1 MRIVLKIGGFAF
13 STEGRTEP
21 LISEYVGLLKQLAL
35 KHQFVIVTGGGAIAR
50 SYIRIARAMQ
60 VPESLCDQLGILV
73 SRLNARLVVDG
84 LSEQAFPEI
93 PTTVAELGRFFA
105 SGKVVAMGGL
115 QPGHSTNAVAAI
127 AAETIKANL
136 FLNATDV
143 DGVYTADPSKDPTA
157 KRLDEVTVNKLS
169 EILANSE
176 MSAGGYDLM
185 DPIALRII
193 QRSRIPTI
201 IVNGR
206 DITNVT
212 KAIRRE
218 KSGTRILF
226 D

>member
-1 MRIVLKIGGFAF
+1 M
-13 STEGRTEP
+13 
-21 LISEYVGLLKQLAL
+21 
-35 KHQFVIVTGGGAIAR
+35 
-50 SYIRIARAMQ
+50 
-60 VPESLCDQLGILV
+60 
-73 SRLNARLVVDG
+73 
-84 LSEQAFPEI
+84 SEQAFPEI

-157 KRLDEVTVNKLS
+157 KRLEEVNVNKLS
-169 EILANSE
+169 EILARSE
-176 MSAGGYDLM
+176 MSAGSYDLM

-201 IVNGR
+201 ILNGR
-206 DITNVT
+206 NITNVT

-218 KSGTRILF
+218 KTGTRILF

>member
-1 MRIVLKIGGFAF
+1 VGGFAF

-21 LISEYVGLLKQLAL
+21 LISQYVRLLKQLVSE
-35 KHQFVIVTGGGAIAR
+35 HQFVIVTGGGAVAR

-73 SRLNARLVVDG
+73 TRLNARIVVDG
-84 LSEQAFPEI
+84 LSDQAFPEI
-93 PTTVAELGRFFA
+93 PTTVAELIQFFA

-115 QPGHSTNAVAAI
+115 QPGHSTNAVAAL

-143 DGVYTADPSKDPTA
+143 DGVYTADPNKDPAA
-157 KRLDEVTVNKLS
+157 KRLEEVHVSKLS
-169 EILANSE
+169 QILASNE

-193 QRSRIPTI
+193 QRSRIPTVI
-201 IVNGR
+201 LDGR
-206 DITNVT
+206 NITNVT
-212 KAIRRE
+212 KAIRSE
-218 KSGTRILF
+218 KTGTRILL